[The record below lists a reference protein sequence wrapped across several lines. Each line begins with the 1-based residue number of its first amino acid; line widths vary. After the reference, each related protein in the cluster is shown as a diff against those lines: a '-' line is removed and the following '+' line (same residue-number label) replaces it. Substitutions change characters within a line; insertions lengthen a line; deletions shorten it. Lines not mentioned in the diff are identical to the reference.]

1 MGVILKPVITEKM
14 TDKGEKLNQFGF
26 IVDNSA
32 NKLQIKEEVEE
43 LYGVQVLS
51 VNTMNYSGKRKSR
64 FTKSGVISGK
74 TKGVIIAAQLE
85 TDCSRFSPVNTK
97 APKMKICGSM

>member
-26 IVDNSA
+26 IVDNTA
-32 NKLQIKEEVEE
+32 NKLQIKEEVED

-74 TKGVIIAAQLE
+74 TKAFKKAVVTVAEGEII
-85 TDCSRFSPVNTK
+85 DFFSN
-97 APKMKICGSM
+97 I